1 MPNNIPDIRNAVS
14 GTVKKLNCNIN
25 PVNREARAKREVLD
39 PAMIRRSPPVRVKGD
54 ASLSIA
60 NPSLGIANPSL
71 SIANPSLSIA
81 NPSLRRLT
89 LKPIINLRLVQVLVV
104 RALVHLRIVL
114 IRILCEYM
122 SNDLP
127 LVNINF
133 TLRPCGGHM
142 HTSTKGK
149 ERAHPEPQNTPPT
162 EHHGSNL

>member
-14 GTVKKLNCNIN
+14 GTVKKLNRNIN

-60 NPSLGIANPSL
+60 NPSL
-71 SIANPSLSIA
+71 SIA

-89 LKPIINLRLVQVLVV
+89 LRPIINLRLVQVLVV

>member
-14 GTVKKLNCNIN
+14 GTVKKLNRNIN

-39 PAMIRRSPPVRVKGD
+39 PAMIRRSPPVLVKGD

-60 NPSLGIANPSL
+60 NPSL
-71 SIANPSLSIA
+71 
-81 NPSLRRLT
+81 RRLT
-89 LKPIINLRLVQVLVV
+89 LRPIINLRLVQVLVV